1 MTLEQVRTPTKAEA
15 AYEALRDAIRSGDLP
30 PGHRLRL
37 QQTARELGMSLTPVR
52 EAIRLLAAHGLVEQ
66 QANLGAVVSR
76 FGRDS
81 AEEIYRLRLVLEPM
95 AAELAAERA
104 TAEDLAEIGTALDR
118 ITRALAADRPYDI
131 PELNAAFHRAVY
143 RAARSPYLLEFIDRL
158 WNGVPFQAISLAGRH
173 ETSARQH
180 REILAALRDRNGEQ
194 AARLMHAHIAE
205 ASAET
210 LRRLDPAQQPRPAT

>member
-1 MTLEQVRTPTKAEA
+1 MTLEHVRTPTKAEA

-37 QQTARELGMSLTPVR
+37 QQTARQLGMSLTPVR

-76 FGRDS
+76 LGRDS

-95 AAELAAERA
+95 AAELAARRA
-104 TAEDLAEIGTALDR
+104 TAEDLAEIEAALDR
-118 ITRALAADRPYDI
+118 ITAARREDRPYDV
-131 PELNAAFHRAVY
+131 PELNAAFHRAIY
-143 RAARSPYLLEFIDRL
+143 RAAHSAYLLEFIDRL
-158 WNGVPFQAISLAGRH
+158 WNGVPFQAISLTGRH
-173 ETSARQH
+173 EVSARQH
-180 REILAALRDRNGEQ
+180 SGILAALHEGDGEQ

-210 LRRLDPAQQPRPAT
+210 LRRLDST